1 MAQLRSVKS
10 KLMIA
15 SARILK
21 AILRTSRLCFGCAAA
36 VLFGLSA
43 GAPVASAQNL
53 NYRAPNAV
61 PASWTQYAQLIQ
73 YKFRQWMSADDEIA
87 YRFHLFMEN
96 RVLNEATPP
105 DALVVKVWIASTGKV
120 ERVEF
125 PPLPDKQANED
136 LQTILTRGN
145 IGEPPPSDMLQ
156 PVHLKVQLKWP
167 T

>member
-1 MAQLRSVKS
+1 MT
-10 KLMIA
+10 A
-15 SARILK
+15 SARLLK
-21 AILRTSRLCFGCAAA
+21 ALLRACRLCFGCVAA

-43 GAPVASAQNL
+43 GAPAATAQSL

-96 RVLNEATPP
+96 RVLNEETPP
-105 DALVVKVWIASTGKV
+105 DALVVKVWIAPTGKV

-125 PPLPDKQANED
+125 PPLPDKQANAD